1 MLRLSVENKEYL
13 MVGDNVKIIFLGG
26 SGNHHRIMIDA
37 PKDVNIVRSKALKKH
52 MKENGIECEFPSY
65 YEEKEHPENKNLE
78 AVFASTVRKATVF
91 MDKQQSGLRISAW
104 LW

>member
-65 YEEKEHPENKNLE
+65 YEEKEHPEKLE
-78 AVFASTVRKATVF
+78 AVFALTVRKATVF
-91 MDKQQSGLRISAW
+91 INKQQSGLRISVW